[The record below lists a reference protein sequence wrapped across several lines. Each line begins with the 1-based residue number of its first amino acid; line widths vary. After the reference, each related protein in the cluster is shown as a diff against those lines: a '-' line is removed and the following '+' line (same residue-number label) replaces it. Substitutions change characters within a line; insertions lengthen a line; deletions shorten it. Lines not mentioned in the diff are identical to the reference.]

1 MAKYVKPEPGHPCI
15 IELADRQLE
24 LRFTLKVLK
33 QLDVEHHIKL
43 VGANFA
49 NVLFEPGQLAT
60 VLFFGL
66 KTKQPDITEDW
77 VAENVDASMLV
88 DLSPV
93 LAYATTGQ
101 WPDIDK
107 ILANL
112 PNVARPQGETPSTGS
127 PSGPLDGT
135 ITARPN

>member
-1 MAKYVKPEPGHPCI
+1 MAKYSKPEPGYPCI
-15 IELADRQLE
+15 IEIADRNLE

-33 QLDVEHHIKL
+33 QLEVEHKIKL

-60 VLFFGL
+60 VLYYGL
-66 KTKQPDITEDW
+66 RTKQPDITEDW
-77 VAENVDASMLV
+77 VSENVDASMLV

-112 PNVARPQGETPSTGS
+112 PNAPRAEVSTGL
-127 PSGPLDGT
+127 PSGLSDGST
-135 ITARPN
+135 IVRPN